1 MIKMSITTNM
11 RDEAPT
17 RLHPRINA
25 SGNAPSSCPIDI
37 SLVAVIVVCLVL
49 PTAVVS
55 LGGLSGCVP
64 RVGRVVL
71 CTVCVCTC
79 ACVCICVCV
88 SLSVN
93 VCVCV
98 KGYMG
103 GCRCVD

>member
-25 SGNAPSSCPIDI
+25 SGNAPSSCPIDV

-55 LGGLSGCVP
+55 LGGLSVCVP
-64 RVGRVVL
+64 RAGRVVL
-71 CTVCVCTC
+71 CTVCVC
-79 ACVCICVCV
+79 VCV
-88 SLSVN
+88 RVH
-93 VCVCV
+93 VCVYVCV
-98 KGYMG
+98 
-103 GCRCVD
+103 